1 MEPPES
7 MGAVLEPYRQY
18 LHLLASLHLD
28 GPLRGRVEPAD
39 IVQQTFLRACT
50 TFDTLRSRE
59 PGVVAAWLRTILAR
73 TLADNLRDMERA
85 RRDFHRERSLEAA
98 LEQSSSELAG
108 LLAADQSSPSEKA
121 VLNEQLLDLAEAL
134 TVLPDDMRRAVVA
147 KHCQG
152 KSLLEIAEIMDR
164 TPASVAGLLRRGLQV
179 LRDRLRLP
187 EEERP

>member
-1 MEPPES
+1 
-7 MGAVLEPYRQY
+7 MGAVLEPYRPY

-39 IVQQTFLRACT
+39 VVQQTLLRACT
-50 TFDTLRSRE
+50 TFHSLRSRE

-73 TLADNLRDMERA
+73 TLADNRRDLERA

-98 LEQSSSELAG
+98 LEESSAGLAG

-121 VLNEQLLDLAEAL
+121 MLNEQLLRLSEAL
-134 TVLPDDMRRAVVA
+134 AGLPDDVRQAVLA

-152 KSLLEIAEIMDR
+152 KSLREIADSMGR
-164 TPASVAGLLRRGLQV
+164 TPASVAGLLRRGLQT
-179 LRDRLRLP
+179 LRAQLRPPGEDRP
-187 EEERP
+187 